1 MSSRSR
7 IAAFALIA
15 AAVIGTGFSAYVP
28 SAEAARKAE
37 KRTAVTLEEAR
48 KIALKRV
55 PGEVQDEYTLE
66 DDDGNV
72 TAYVFVIKDKK
83 KKVWEV
89 QIGAEKGDVQSVE
102 EQESDDE
109 DTDDPP
115 AEDPPMNGLRADF

>member
-1 MSSRSR
+1 MSNRSR
-7 IAAFALIA
+7 FAAFALMA
-15 AAVIGTGFSAYVP
+15 AAVIGTGFSAYAP
-28 SAEAARKAE
+28 SANAASKAA
-37 KRTAVTLEEAR
+37 KKTSVTLEEAR

-55 PGEVQDEYTLE
+55 AGEIEDEFTLE
-66 DDDGNV
+66 DDDGNA

-109 DTDDPP
+109 DSEDPP
-115 AEDPPMNGLRADF
+115 AEDPPLRAEI